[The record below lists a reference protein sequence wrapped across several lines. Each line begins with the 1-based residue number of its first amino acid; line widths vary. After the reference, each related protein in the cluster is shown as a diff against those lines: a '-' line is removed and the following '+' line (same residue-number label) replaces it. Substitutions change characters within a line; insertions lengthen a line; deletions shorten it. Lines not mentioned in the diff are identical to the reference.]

1 MGNIE
6 RIPLSDALLFIHQDL
21 PYIFRSDYNIKFE
34 PEFQIHQPDPVQRY
48 KSLLKVI
55 IVIKTTS
62 LQATKLLVHNSDHV
76 HW

>member
-1 MGNIE
+1 MGIIE
-6 RIPLSDALLFIHQDL
+6 RIPLYDDFLFVVNDF

-62 LQATKLLVHNSDHV
+62 LQATKLLVHNSDHA